1 MAEFPL
7 PLFLYPGI
15 PFRRGYLL
23 YGAPGA
29 GKTSMIHS
37 IAGELGLDIY
47 ILSLTVMSLNDNTLK
62 SLISRLPKSCILLT
76 PRAASYDSFGIIDGI
91 RGGV

>member
-1 MAEFPL
+1 MRL
-7 PLFLYPGI
+7 RTGI

-47 ILSLTVMSLNDNTLK
+47 ILSLTVMSLDDNSLK
-62 SLISRLPKSCILLT
+62 SLIAHLPTSCIVLIAALT
-76 PRAASYDSFGIIDGI
+76 CAGR
-91 RGGV
+91 